1 MPIIG
6 TLPNNIQNGQAE
18 DATPVMANFN
28 FIINQVNA
36 AAAPLGT
43 FTAPAG
49 TRMLFNQAAPPAGW
63 TQETGA
69 AFNDTSVR
77 TVTGAGGSTAGSVL
91 WSSWNFSGTFN
102 VNAFTLTLAQLP
114 THTHVDAGHVHGL
127 NDPAHAHTP
136 NGGGG
141 FLTTQNAGSYANGV
155 NNLAVIAT
163 TSAATTG
170 ITMNSAQANIQ
181 NAGSSAA
188 VTPTYQTPQ
197 VKFSDYII
205 GIKS

>member
-1 MPIIG
+1 MSIIG

-36 AAAPLGT
+36 AATPLGT

-63 TQETGA
+63 TQEVGA

-77 TVTGAGGSTAGSVL
+77 TVTSAGGATAGSVL

-102 VNAFTLTLAQLP
+102 VNSFALSVAQLP
-114 THTHVDAGHVHGL
+114 AHSHTVTDPGHRHGTGYF
-127 NDPAHAHTP
+127 NNASGNPGTGIPAYS
-136 NGGGG
+136 GGD
-141 FLTTQNAGSYANGV
+141 Q
-155 NNLAVIAT
+155 T
-163 TSAATTG
+163 TSVTTG
-170 ITMNSAQANIQ
+170 ITLQ
-181 NAGSSAA
+181 NTGSGAFI
-188 VTPTYQTPQ
+188 TPTYQTPQ